1 MSVDAVG
8 ATQQAQTMSAQSGIT
23 KGGASE
29 MDYDAFLQLLVAQMK
44 NQDPLNPAASTEYV
58 AQFATFA
65 NVEQAIQT
73 NNRLESM
80 MTVSALTQ
88 ADALIGRT
96 IMSADGTTSGTV
108 ASIRS
113 VDGGI
118 QATTSSGDTI
128 MLGNGVSVA

>member
-1 MSVDAVG
+1 MTVSSVG
-8 ATQQAQTMSAQSGIT
+8 AVTQAQGAAAQNGIT
-23 KGGASE
+23 KGGAPE

-44 NQDPLNPAASTEYV
+44 NQDPLNPAESTEYI

-65 NVEQAIQT
+65 NVEQSIQT
-73 NNRLESM
+73 NTRLESM

-96 IMSADGTTSGTV
+96 LTSLDGATRGTV
-108 ASIRS
+108 TSIRA

-118 QATTSSGDTI
+118 QATIEGGETI
-128 MLGNGVSVA
+128 MLGDGVSVA

>member
-1 MSVDAVG
+1 MSVGAVG
-8 ATQQAQTMSAQSGIT
+8 ATQQTQATSAQNGVT

-44 NQDPLNPAASTEYV
+44 NQDPLNPADSTEYV

-65 NVEQAIQT
+65 NVEQSIQT
-73 NNRLESM
+73 NTRLDSM

-96 IMSADGTTSGTV
+96 IFSADGEKSGTV
-108 ASIRS
+108 SSIRS

-118 QATTSSGDTI
+118 QATTSNGDTI
-128 MLGNGVSVA
+128 MLGNGVTVA